1 MSQINPNK
9 AIQNGWFKT
18 SEYSKVQQ
26 IGIDVSLKTGS
37 LIEKSVL
44 KLFPGC
50 CYNVEINE
58 SVDLPSNVYAELKIR
73 SSWSRKGVFQ
83 SSGVYDPGFHGTCG
97 LTLYNLSDRPI
108 EIPVN
113 ERVAQMVFF
122 EADSAS
128 TYDGHYNHTDSTE
141 SQYNKG

>member
-9 AIQNGWFKT
+9 AIQNGWFKPT
-18 SEYSKVQQ
+18 EFSKVQQ

-37 LIEKSVL
+37 LIEKGVL

-50 CYNVEINE
+50 SYNVEINE
-58 SVDLPSNVYAELKIR
+58 GVDLPSNVYAELAIR
-73 SSWSRKGVFQ
+73 SSWSRKGIFQ
-83 SSGVYDPGFHGTCG
+83 SSGIYDPGFHGTCG
-97 LTLYNLSDRPI
+97 LTLYNLSDKSI

-113 ERVAQMVFF
+113 ERIAQMIFF

-141 SQYNKG
+141 SQYKE

>member
-9 AIQNGWFKT
+9 AIQNGWFKPT
-18 SEYSKVQQ
+18 EFSKVQQ

-44 KLFPGC
+44 KLFRGC
-50 CYNVEINE
+50 SYNVEINE
-58 SVDLPSNVYAELKIR
+58 GVDLPSNVYAELAIR
-73 SSWSRKGVFQ
+73 SSWSRKGIFQ
-83 SSGVYDPGFHGTCG
+83 SSGIYDPGFHGTCG
-97 LTLYNLSDRPI
+97 LTLYNLSDKPI

-113 ERVAQMVFF
+113 ERIAQMIFF

-141 SQYNKG
+141 SQYKE

>member
-9 AIQNGWFKT
+9 AIQNGWFKPT
-18 SEYSKVQQ
+18 EFSKVQQ

-44 KLFPGC
+44 KLLPSC
-50 CYNVEINE
+50 SYNVEINE
-58 SVDLPSNVYAELKIR
+58 GVDLPSNVYAELAIR
-73 SSWSRKGVFQ
+73 SSWSRKGIFQ
-83 SSGVYDPGFHGTCG
+83 SSGIYDPGFHGTCG
-97 LTLYNLSDRPI
+97 LTLYNLSDKPI

-113 ERVAQMVFF
+113 ERIAQMIFF

-141 SQYNKG
+141 SQYKE